1 MFLCNT
7 EQCCKVLTSS
17 KQDWFSSS
25 VAFAMETS
33 AHRPRLQP
41 GLHHHPVFWGIGLCG
56 GEALSGGDLS
66 LLDALI
72 TSMQHYIPLCRYF
85 WACRVAHL
93 CSHISAHTSP
103 LTKIKEATAPIPATD
118 NMTLFFSAG
127 RSFFFFVCVKAFICF
142 QHCSFSQCAP
152 ELILT
157 TTALQSAVCVEPPEA
172 LLMHCS
178 EHEQHH

>member
-7 EQCCKVLTSS
+7 EQCCKVLTGS

-93 CSHISAHTSP
+93 RSHISPNKNQGSHSSHSCHRQHDAIFFCWEVLFFLCMRKS
-103 LTKIKEATAPIPATD
+103 LYLLSAL
-118 NMTLFFSAG
+118 LFFSVRTRVNTHYHSSPE
-127 RSFFFFVCVKAFICF
+127 RSLCR
-142 QHCSFSQCAP
+142 AP
-152 ELILT
+152 
-157 TTALQSAVCVEPPEA
+157 
-172 LLMHCS
+172 
-178 EHEQHH
+178 

>member
-41 GLHHHPVFWGIGLCG
+41 GLHHHPVFWGIGMCG

-93 CSHISAHTSP
+93 RSHISPNKNQGSHSSHSCHRQHDA
-103 LTKIKEATAPIPATD
+103 
-118 NMTLFFSAG
+118 LFFLLG
-127 RSFFFFVCVKAFICF
+127 GLFFFFVCVKAFICF
-142 QHCSFSQCAP
+142 QYCSFSQCTP

-157 TTALQSAVCVEPPEA
+157 TTALRSAVCAELPEA